1 MKLIFWG
8 LVAVA
13 LLWVAYSGML
23 AAWSWIA
30 VNNAVDEIVSKDD
43 VATIPSRELKTKVM
57 SAANEAGVPLGEKD
71 VVVTNTGGQGVSIE
85 VLWTVP
91 VIIVNG
97 DAVFA
102 VPLAVR
108 RSSGGAASKAS
119 ASPSE
124 RERRCSAKRLSY
136 SSSGSSRM

>member
-1 MKLIFWG
+1 MKLVFWG

-13 LLWVAYSGML
+13 AAYLAYSGMV
-23 AAWSWIA
+23 AVSSWIS
-30 VNNAVDEIVSKDD
+30 VNNAVDEIVSADG
-43 VATIPSRELKTKVM
+43 VETIPSRELKVKVL
-57 SAANEAGVPLGEKD
+57 SKANEAGVPLTDKD
-71 VVVTNTGGQGVSIE
+71 VVVTNQGKGVNIE

-108 RSSGGAASKAS
+108 RTSAAA
-119 ASPSE
+119 A
-124 RERRCSAKRLSY
+124 AKR
-136 SSSGSSRM
+136 

>member
-8 LVAVA
+8 LIVVG
-13 LLWVAYSGML
+13 LLYLAYSGML

-30 VNNAVDEIVSKDD
+30 VNNAVDEIVSADG
-43 VATIPSRELKTKVM
+43 VETVPSRELKSKVM
-57 SAANEAGVPLGEKD
+57 SAANAAGVPLGEKD
-71 VVVTNTGGQGVSIE
+71 VVVTNAGQGVNVE

-91 VIIVNG
+91 VVVVNG

-108 RSSGGAASKAS
+108 RSS
-119 ASPSE
+119 
-124 RERRCSAKRLSY
+124 AKR
-136 SSSGSSRM
+136 

>member
-23 AAWSWIA
+23 ATWSWIA

-71 VVVTNTGGQGVSIE
+71 VVVTNNGGQGVSVE

-108 RSSGGAASKAS
+108 RTSGAG
-119 ASPSE
+119 
-124 RERRCSAKRLSY
+124 KR
-136 SSSGSSRM
+136 

>member
-1 MKLIFWG
+1 MKVLFWG
-8 LVAVA
+8 LVIVA
-13 LLWVAYSGML
+13 ALYLAYSGMM

-43 VATIPSRELKTKVM
+43 VTTIPSPELKAKVM
-57 SAANEAGVPLGEKD
+57 RAAGEAGVPLTDKD
-71 VVVTNTGGQGVSIE
+71 VVVTHAGQGVNVE

-91 VIIVNG
+91 IVVVNG

-108 RSSGGAASKAS
+108 RSS
-119 ASPSE
+119 
-124 RERRCSAKRLSY
+124 AKR
-136 SSSGSSRM
+136 

>member
-43 VATIPSRELKTKVM
+43 VATIPSRELKAKVM

-71 VVVTNTGGQGVSIE
+71 VVVTNTGGQAVSVE

-102 VPLAVR
+102 VPQAVR
-108 RSSGGAASKAS
+108 RSGAG
-119 ASPSE
+119 
-124 RERRCSAKRLSY
+124 KR
-136 SSSGSSRM
+136 

>member
-13 LLWVAYSGML
+13 ALYLAYSGMK
-23 AAWSWIA
+23 AASSWIA
-30 VNNAVDEIVSKDD
+30 VNNAVDEIISKDD
-43 VATIPSRELKTKVM
+43 VATIPSRELRAKVM
-57 SAANEAGVPLGEKD
+57 SAAHEVGVPLAEKD
-71 VVVTNTGGQGVSIE
+71 VVVTNNSGQSVSVE

-91 VIIVNG
+91 VVIVNG

-108 RSSGGAASKAS
+108 RT
-119 ASPSE
+119 
-124 RERRCSAKRLSY
+124 SAKR
-136 SSSGSSRM
+136 

>member
-13 LLWVAYSGML
+13 GLYLAYTGMVAAS
-23 AAWSWIA
+23 SWITI
-30 VNNAVDEIVSKDD
+30 NNAVDEIVSKDD
-43 VATIPSRELKTKVM
+43 VATIPSRELKAKVM

-71 VVVTNTGGQGVSIE
+71 VVIKNNAGQSVSVE

-91 VIIVNG
+91 VVIVNG

-108 RSSGGAASKAS
+108 RTS
-119 ASPSE
+119 A
-124 RERRCSAKRLSY
+124 SAKR
-136 SSSGSSRM
+136 